1 MAVQR
6 PARAGTLELVTTSVE
21 GTEALGARL
30 GGAARAAWPAPGPI
44 VLLAGPLGAG
54 KTAFVR
60 GLARGLGLAT
70 PVKSPT
76 FALHLRHAGAPGLEH
91 LDLYRLRGGAD
102 LDELGLSDLLAA
114 PDLVAVEWPDRLGE
128 LKALESALG
137 ARLIQLTLAPGTD
150 DERRI
155 TAQAADPWLMALA
168 GAVEGGA
175 GPAADG
181 QEVAPRHPGAERNHA
196 RPGD

>member
-6 PARAGTLELVTTSVE
+6 SAGVGTLELVTTSVE
-21 GTEALGARL
+21 DTEALGARL
-30 GGAARAAWPAPGPI
+30 GGAARAAWPAAGPI

-60 GLARGLGLAT
+60 GLARGLGLAAS
-70 PVKSPT
+70 VKSPT

-128 LKALESALG
+128 LDALESALG
-137 ARLIQLTLAPGTD
+137 GRVVRLTLAPGID

-155 TAQAADPWLMALA
+155 SVRAADPWLTALA
-168 GAVEGGA
+168 GAADGVA
-175 GPAADG
+175 RPAADG
-181 QEVAPRHPGAERNHA
+181 PEVPPHPPHAERPHA